1 MVTILKLRVTP
12 NSSHNSVVGEVS
24 DEIRIKIRA
33 RAVAGKANATLIE
46 YLAELTGIAK
56 PRIEIKAGARTRTK
70 LVQFD
75 GIHLTELRRRLGVDA

>member
-1 MVTILKLRVTP
+1 MVTILRLKVTP

-33 RAVAGKANATLIE
+33 PAVAGKANAALVE

-56 PRIEIKAGARTRTK
+56 SRIEIKAGARTRTK

-75 GIHLTELRRRLGVDA
+75 GIHLMELRRRLGVDA

>member
-1 MVTILKLRVTP
+1 MVTILRLRVTP

-33 RAVAGKANATLIE
+33 PAVAGKANAALIE

-56 PRIEIKAGARTRTK
+56 PRIEIKAGARTRIK

>member
-1 MVTILKLRVTP
+1 VTP

-33 RAVAGKANATLIE
+33 PAVAGKANTALVE
-46 YLAELTGIAK
+46 YLAELTGLAK
-56 PRIEIKAGARTRTK
+56 SKIEIKAGVRTRTK

-75 GIHLTELRRRLGVDA
+75 GVHPTELRRRLGLDT

>member
-1 MVTILKLRVTP
+1 MVTILRLRVTP

-33 RAVAGKANATLIE
+33 PAVAGKANAALVE

-56 PRIEIKAGARTRTK
+56 SRIEIKAGARTRTK
-70 LVQFD
+70 LVQFE
-75 GIHLTELRRRLGVDA
+75 GIRLLQLRRRLGVDA

>member
-1 MVTILKLRVTP
+1 MVTILRLRVTP

-33 RAVAGKANATLIE
+33 TAVAGKANAALVE
-46 YLAELTGIAK
+46 YLAELTGLAK
-56 PRIEIKAGARTRTK
+56 SKIEIKAGARTRTK

-75 GIHLTELRRRLGVDA
+75 GVHPTELRRRLGLDT

>member
-1 MVTILKLRVTP
+1 MVTILRLRVTP

-33 RAVAGKANATLIE
+33 PAVAGKANAALVE

-56 PRIEIKAGARTRTK
+56 SRIEIKAGARTRTK
-70 LVQFD
+70 LVQFE
-75 GIHLTELRRRLGVDA
+75 GIRLMQLRRRLGVDA